1 MDPFHA
7 IVWTTYAVVVVM
19 TVAALLFGNERVRVR
34 GSKLFYPLA
43 IFALI
48 LSFADGP
55 LGPVG

>member
-1 MDPFHA
+1 MDPFLLV
-7 IVWTTYAVVVVM
+7 VWITYAVVVVM
-19 TVAALLFGNERVRVR
+19 AVAALLFGTSRVRVR
-34 GSKLFYPLA
+34 GSRLFLPLA